1 MYLFLNRSFI
11 LLIIVVLMVF
21 INVMGG
27 CAEEPVTETAELYV
41 APLVEE
47 AISINGSKED
57 YPGESITVAGSMEV
71 LMAHDGSS
79 LYLYAR
85 SETDGWVALGF
96 NSQGGG
102 MDGANIL
109 IGYLHENDS
118 PAVRNDLGQGHS
130 HSETTNGVEEYHI
143 ERGNG
148 EIIMELAYPLDFP
161 TEAGFNL
168 EGLNPG
174 QETVYTLIAAFNT
187 NSHDPNRQHS
197 RFDMESFTLE

>member
-1 MYLFLNRSFI
+1 MSLFVNRCVI
-11 LLIIVVLMVF
+11 LLIIMVLLVPV
-21 INVMGG
+21 NVIGG
-27 CAEEPVTETAELYV
+27 CAEEPETETAELYV

-47 AISINGSKED
+47 EISIDGSKED

-85 SETDGWVALGF
+85 SETDGWIALGF

-102 MDGANIL
+102 MDGANII
-109 IGYLHENDS
+109 IGYLNENDS

-148 EIIMELAYPLDFP
+148 EIVMELAYPLDFP